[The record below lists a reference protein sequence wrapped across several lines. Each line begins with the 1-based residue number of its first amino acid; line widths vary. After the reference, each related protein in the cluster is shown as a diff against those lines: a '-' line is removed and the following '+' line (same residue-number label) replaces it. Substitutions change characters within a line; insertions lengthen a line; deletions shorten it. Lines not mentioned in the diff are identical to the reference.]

1 MKLRY
6 TLQSAGQPVLTD
18 QARRRL
24 LELWQSALLLA
35 MEEAG
40 SREAETLR
48 EVCAR
53 REKGVE

>member
-6 TLQSAGQPVLTD
+6 TLQPKGQPELTEET
-18 QARRRL
+18 RRRL
-24 LELWQSALLLA
+24 QKLWKHALLLA

-53 REKGVE
+53 RERGEE